1 MGTTELILVIIFSII
16 GCLGLLLLIFTI
28 VISYAFFKIGFKRK
42 NVNEYTSIIY
52 DAPKE
57 IYHWYERCSSFDVTI
72 NTFDGIKL
80 TAKYVK
86 NPNSN
91 HLYFLTIHGYH
102 GMFISRMPI
111 AKVVF
116 DKYNANVL
124 AINQRGHYTS
134 EGKYNSLGYLESKDL
149 QMIKMLELF
158 LMEFQWVLQ
167 LLCID

>member
-57 IYHWYERCSSFDVTI
+57 IYHWFERCSSFDVTI

-86 NPNSN
+86 NPSENLQGN
-91 HLYFLTIHGYH
+91 HLPDMRQKSPFL
-102 GMFISRMPI
+102 
-111 AKVVF
+111 
-116 DKYNANVL
+116 L
-124 AINQRGHYTS
+124 
-134 EGKYNSLGYLESKDL
+134 
-149 QMIKMLELF
+149 
-158 LMEFQWVLQ
+158 
-167 LLCID
+167 